1 MEARSRSS
9 SEADLQR
16 KSDRPYFQETAKLPA
31 GQVYLSSIDAN
42 VENGVVVRPYE
53 TTVRAGSP
61 IFTKGG
67 DLFGIIVANAAAD
80 SWLHDLS
87 ELSGLAG
94 ASGRFLAANQNG
106 DYVYRSDG
114 GPLFGSLDGSKAAFE
129 RDWPALRELFK
140 VGAVSTTAVRKGEQF
155 IAAHRVDYNPEKPHE
170 FLVMATDVDATTVF
184 GNTLNLILL
193 GAAIALALA
202 LIGLIATYFVTRPLK
217 GLMSAARKIA
227 AGKLDLAT
235 LEKFGPGTDI
245 GEFGEALR
253 IMKDAVETRDAS
265 LRKSQ
270 ADLQAI
276 IDNTIDGLI
285 TIDRRGTI
293 LRYNHGCE
301 EIFGYTTDET
311 IGQNVSMLMPEPDS
325 ARHDSY
331 LERYARTGEARFIG
345 VRREATGQ
353 HKDGRPIELEVAIAE
368 IKVDDDVFFSGIVRD
383 ITERKKVERIKS
395 EFVSTVTHELR
406 TPLTSIM
413 GSLGLLR
420 AGTLGALPAKSR
432 RMVNLAHDN
441 GARLVAL
448 INDILDIDKIE
459 AGQLVFKRQRA
470 NLKTLIEQ
478 AVAHNFAYA
487 HQHGVSI
494 VVEDIPNDI
503 ILVTDP
509 DRFQQVMGNLLSNAA
524 KFSPEGGQV
533 TIAAKMASES
543 VRISVVDHGPG
554 IPEEFHSLVF
564 QKFAQGDSSDTRQ
577 KGGTGLGL
585 SISKAIVERMGGKID
600 FETQVGAGTMFFFDL
615 PASRSEAAPIASSH
629 AGSQLGH
636 LLHVSHKRSEDSA
649 LPRVLHVEDDAD
661 TCAVLAES
669 IADVANVTC
678 VPTAEEAREILLT
691 EFVRSHRSRHASPQ
705 RERRQRSAFSLG
717 AFDAAAERAR
727 LFGAGDGCRQVA
739 TCHAGAR
746 QVAHG
751 YRDPAQG
758 NHRAAE
764 RRAAAGPEAQRLGS
778 PQNFRNLT
786 ARIEVRA
793 GARGPMLVAM
803 TRTLKAP
810 QRWAAVLARD
820 KSFDG
825 TFYYS
830 VATTGVYCRPSCA
843 ARRPKRENVR
853 FHATCADAE
862 AAGFRPCKR
871 CKPGAPALYQE
882 HAAKV
887 ARACRRIEAAE
898 ADLSLAD
905 LAKDAGLSPY
915 HFHRIF
921 KAVTGVTPKAYVVAC
936 RHTRVRDHLKRSRS
950 VTEAI
955 FDCRIQFQRPL
966 LCRRFPRPRHGALL
980 LPRRRH
986 RHRDP
991 LCHQRM
997 LAGGDPG
1004 CGDQRGRRR
1013 DPDGRQAS
1021 HPGTR
1026 PAAAV
1031 CARQDRRRRQTFRS
1045 ARRQGDRPRGG
1056 AGDVPRPAA
1065 RRARDRVPAPR
1076 VGGAA
1081 RHPGGHDGD
1090 LRRDCRAHRR
1100 AQGHAR
1106 RGRRLRRQPVGRG
1119 HPLSPC
1125 RAQRRRPFRL
1135 SLGRRPQARTAQK
1148 GGDLQES
1155 TPAHPPPDRDGLTA
1169 GDPGVQ

>member
-1 MEARSRSS
+1 MQTRASSTIKAVANWWAQRTLAQRFATLTAVLIVGGAIIQGAVLIGFTSQVVGNLERERVEQRLDKAANQLNSRINEFRKIPQILAGTPPIERIVALSTGEMPQIGESRKEWLRRLGIIFRSIIQANPDLTQARFIGVADGGRELVRVNRNGGTIEIVE
-9 SEADLQR
+9 EADLQR

-140 VGAVSTTAVRKGEQF
+140 VGAVPTTAVRKGEQF
-155 IAAHRVDYNPEKPHE
+155 ITAHRVNYNPEKPQE
-170 FLVMATDVDATTVF
+170 FLVMATDVDATAVF
-184 GNTLNLILL
+184 GDTLKLILL
-193 GAAIALALA
+193 GGAIALALA
-202 LIGLIATYFVTRPLK
+202 LVGLIATYFVTRPLK

-235 LEKFGPGTDI
+235 LEKFGPGTDV

-311 IGQNVSMLMPEPDS
+311 IGRNVSMLMPEPDS

-331 LERYARTGEARFIG
+331 LERYARAGEARFIG

-420 AGTLGALPAKSR
+420 AGTLGALPEKSR

-459 AGQLVFKRQRA
+459 AGQLIFKRQRA
-470 NLKTLIEQ
+470 NLKTLIDQ

-509 DRFQQVMGNLLSNAA
+509 DRFHQVMGNLLSNAA

-533 TIAAKMASES
+533 TIAAKMASEF

-691 EFVRSHRSRHASPQ
+691 E
-705 RERRQRSAFSLG
+705 
-717 AFDAAAERAR
+717 
-727 LFGAGDGCRQVA
+727 
-739 TCHAGAR
+739 
-746 QVAHG
+746 
-751 YRDPAQG
+751 
-758 NHRAAE
+758 
-764 RRAAAGPEAQRLGS
+764 
-778 PQNFRNLT
+778 
-786 ARIEVRA
+786 
-793 GARGPMLVAM
+793 
-803 TRTLKAP
+803 
-810 QRWAAVLARD
+810 
-820 KSFDG
+820 SFDLIVLDMLLPNENG
-825 TFYYS
+825 DS
-830 VATTGVYCRPSCA
+830 VLRFLSERSTP
-843 ARRPKRENVR
+843 PPNVLVFSGLEMAVDR
-853 FHATCADAE
+853 WPLVT
-862 AAGFRPCKR
+862 R
-871 CKPGAPALYQE
+871 ALVKSRTDIVTLRKE
-882 HAAKV
+882 
-887 ARACRRIEAAE
+887 II
-898 ADLSLAD
+898 
-905 LAKDAGLSPY
+905 GLLNGEPPP
-915 HFHRIF
+915 
-921 KAVTGVTPKAYVVAC
+921 V
-936 RHTRVRDHLKRSRS
+936 LKRS
-950 VTEAI
+950 A
-955 FDCRIQFQRPL
+955 
-966 LCRRFPRPRHGALL
+966 
-980 LPRRRH
+980 
-986 RHRDP
+986 
-991 LCHQRM
+991 
-997 LAGGDPG
+997 
-1004 CGDQRGRRR
+1004 
-1013 DPDGRQAS
+1013 
-1021 HPGTR
+1021 
-1026 PAAAV
+1026 
-1031 CARQDRRRRQTFRS
+1031 
-1045 ARRQGDRPRGG
+1045 
-1056 AGDVPRPAA
+1056 
-1065 RRARDRVPAPR
+1065 
-1076 VGGAA
+1076 
-1081 RHPGGHDGD
+1081 
-1090 LRRDCRAHRR
+1090 
-1100 AQGHAR
+1100 
-1106 RGRRLRRQPVGRG
+1106 
-1119 HPLSPC
+1119 
-1125 RAQRRRPFRL
+1125 
-1135 SLGRRPQARTAQK
+1135 
-1148 GGDLQES
+1148 
-1155 TPAHPPPDRDGLTA
+1155 
-1169 GDPGVQ
+1169 